1 MLSGNFATKEAASL
15 NNEANAIDPSI
26 CLPQK
31 TPALVNREI
40 SKDFHA
46 RSKSAMDIP
55 DSHKTKTVT
64 SIACIGTMQ
73 DMGDFISFCINF
85 VTVVMGIFSPEGPQ
99 PLFRQ
104 FLLLFIKIVNNRD
117 WVDWFAKNGENMPG
131 LHWHLY
137 VYVERIFN
145 LLADFST
152 NFGNANVVTGGHLIA
167 ELDTRSL
174 TKALRVM
181 KAFITQFDLA
191 QSTNSQIA
199 FCWSTIYKY
208 QVNPLNNTKC
218 ALPGYSFSTNNNY
231 ADVASRTNETQISHR
246 NEGAKRDSAMTLDH
260 SNAKTH
266 ANQRMKK
273 PRRSATTNSAKRNVM
288 EMGMFFLSK
297 PDVKAAD
304 VFPKGMAE
312 SVCVDF
318 TCKGR
323 ECTRDNC
330 TFLHPRKV
338 SNMKKETVNAIGNHF
353 LKKNVGWF
361 NEWHFLKAMN
371 KLPAKYKR
379 LMGGKDGSSSKTD

>member
-1 MLSGNFATKEAASL
+1 MLSGNFTTKEAASL
-15 NNEANAIDPSI
+15 DNEANATDPSI

-31 TPALVNREI
+31 NPALVNREI
-40 SKDFHA
+40 SKDLHA
-46 RSKSAMDIP
+46 CSKSAMDVP
-55 DSHKTKTVT
+55 DSHKTKTVI
-64 SIACIGTMQ
+64 SIARIGMMQ
-73 DMGDFISFCINF
+73 DMGDFTSFCINF
-85 VTVVMGIFSPEGPQ
+85 DTVIMGMFSPKGTQ

-104 FLLLFIKIVNNRD
+104 FLLLFIKIVNSRD

-145 LLADFST
+145 LLADFSK
-152 NFGNANVVTGGHLIA
+152 NFGNVNVLTGGRLIA

-174 TKALRVM
+174 TKLLRVM
-181 KAFITQFDLA
+181 KAFITQSDLA
-191 QSTNSQIA
+191 QSTNLPIA
-199 FCWSTIYKY
+199 FCRSTIYKY
-208 QVNPLNNTKC
+208 QVNPPNNMEC
-218 ALPGYSFSTNNNY
+218 VFPGYSFSNDNTNAN
-231 ADVASRTNETQISHR
+231 VASCTNETQISCR
-246 NEGAKRDSAMTLDH
+246 NEGAKRNTAVTPDH
-260 SNAKTH
+260 SNGKAH
-266 ANQRMKK
+266 VNQRMKK
-273 PRRSATTNSAKRNVM
+273 LRRSATTDSAKHNIM

-297 PDVKAAD
+297 PNVKAAD

-338 SNMKKETVNAIGNHF
+338 SDMKKEIVNAIGNHF
-353 LKKNVGWF
+353 LEKNAGWF

-371 KLPAKYKR
+371 KL
-379 LMGGKDGSSSKTD
+379 LMGGKDGPSSKTD